1 METKNQ
7 NNLYFIHANGFLPG
21 AYKSLFKDF
30 NNSITIN
37 NYFLLD
43 LFKKEPNIKLKNWI
57 PFHDDFIKSIK
68 TKNNIGMGHSIG
80 GNIILRSSISS
91 PKLFKAII
99 LLDPTLFIPKIIF
112 FWKLFKYLAL
122 QNKIH
127 PWITNTLNRK
137 MVYKNIEEVFKSY
150 RKKAVFSKINNKNL
164 QIYIDSIIK
173 KNNESYIIN
182 YSKNYEYQIYKTGL
196 IEDNYIWKNIKNIEI
211 PTLIIRAEQSNAFL
225 KNSAKKVKKLN
236 KNIEIVTLDNTSHL
250 FPLEKPQ
257 ETVHII
263 NKFLSEIKSNNF

>member
-127 PWITNTLNRK
+127 TWITNTLNRK
-137 MVYKNIEEVFKSY
+137 MVYKNIK
-150 RKKAVFSKINNKNL
+150 KINDL
-164 QIYIDSIIK
+164 HEQGHTIVYWTARGT
-173 KNNESYIIN
+173 
-182 YSKNYEYQIYKTGL
+182 KTGKMWYHLTTEQLKQWGCCYDELRLGKPAYDVL
-196 IEDNYIWKNIKNIEI
+196 ICDKTIN
-211 PTLIIRAEQSNAFL
+211 LSN
-225 KNSAKKVKKLN
+225 KKL
-236 KNIEIVTLDNTSHL
+236 L
-250 FPLEKPQ
+250 
-257 ETVHII
+257 
-263 NKFLSEIKSNNF
+263 